1 MGYHIRIK
9 ICGLTEVVDVHEAAN
24 LGVDAIGLNFHPG
37 SPRVVTVEK
46 ARELLGEMPPF
57 LEAVGVFVKKSVS
70 DLWALAGQLGQ
81 ISHHPGCMA
90 CRTRSWM
97 PIRITSSQRSRSGTS
112 PTETASFAISTCAGW
127 LGEAAVGHRR
137 RWPLA
142 GIARRHRAGKR
153 PWHLL
158 RGSPPALPL
167 ILAGGLTPDNVA
179 EAVKSVQPWG
189 VDVASGVESSPGQK
203 DAELMRRFID
213 SARESAV

>member
-9 ICGLTEVVDVHEAAN
+9 ICGITEVVDVHEAAN

-70 DLWALAGQLGQ
+70 DLWALTGQLGRIHTIQ
-81 ISHHPGCMA
+81 MHGVPHEMVDAYPYHFVPAFSVRDESDRDSIRRYLDMCKMVKRLPSAILVDGHAPGLHG
-90 CRTRSWM
+90 
-97 PIRITSSQRSRSGTS
+97 GTGRK
-112 PTETASFAISTCAGW
+112 A
-127 LGEAAVGHRR
+127 
-137 RWPLA
+137 
-142 GIARRHRAGKR
+142 

-158 RGSPPALPL
+158 RGFAPGVPL

-179 EAVKSVQPWG
+179 EAVRAVQPWG
-189 VDVASGVESSPGQK
+189 VDVASGVEASPGQK
-203 DAELMRRFID
+203 DSELMRRFINA
-213 SARESAV
+213 AREAARSL